1 MIMLKNRNG
10 SSKLSVS
17 GIQKDAISDTINQNI
32 DFVVDFDNV
41 RATLPKIVS
50 GSNSVV
56 RVNNSVFG
64 DFIACSEEGL
74 ISLIQEVVN
83 KYQSE
88 PSFFDG
94 MESFETKEKVL
105 MTTLNQLPPRAS
117 EYTKED
123 SEALSR
129 LLRR

>member
-64 DFIACSEEGL
+64 NFIACSEEGL
-74 ISLIQEVVN
+74 ISFIQEVVN

-105 MTTLNQLPPRAS
+105 MR
-117 EYTKED
+117 
-123 SEALSR
+123 
-129 LLRR
+129 